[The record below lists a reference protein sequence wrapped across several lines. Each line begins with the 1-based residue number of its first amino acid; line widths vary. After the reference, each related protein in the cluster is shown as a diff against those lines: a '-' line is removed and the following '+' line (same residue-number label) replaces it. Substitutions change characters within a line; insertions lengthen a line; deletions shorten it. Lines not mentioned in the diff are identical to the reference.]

1 MAQLMAMMQ
10 NLSGQISGISQGQNN
25 LTQNQAAQGLQ
36 MQNMEMQIKQIT
48 GEVNVL
54 KDQRDNK
61 LPSQGKGPDVKPVW

>member
-10 NLSGQISGISQGQNN
+10 NISGQMAGISQGQNN

-36 MQNMEMQIKQIT
+36 IQNMEMQIKQIA

-54 KDQRDNK
+54 KAQRDNK
-61 LPSQGKGPDVKPVW
+61 LRSQ